1 MIGPGKYDEAC
12 TKARESTK
20 ARGVVLIV
28 FDGENGNG
36 FSVQGDAAVITSLPR
51 VLRAFASSIE
61 YDIGQGPLNESEKGG
76 VQ

>member
-20 ARGVVLIV
+20 SRGVVLIV
-28 FDGENGNG
+28 FGGEHGNG
-36 FSVQGDAAVITSLPR
+36 FSVQGDLAVLTALPK
-51 VLRAFASSIE
+51 VLRACASKIE
-61 YDIGQGPLNESEKGG
+61 YDLGQGPLNETPKGG